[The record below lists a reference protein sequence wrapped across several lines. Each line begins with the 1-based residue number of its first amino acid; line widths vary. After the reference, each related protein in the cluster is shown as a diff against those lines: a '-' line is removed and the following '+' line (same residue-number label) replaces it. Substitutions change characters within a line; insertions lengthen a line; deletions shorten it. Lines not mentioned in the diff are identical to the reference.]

1 MMRNRLFWKI
11 FASIWLSLALTI
23 GGVTVTLV
31 VHNRARIEE
40 VSRLALNPRAGFAN
54 RIVAAT
60 LESDGEAATRRLL
73 ERWPTRDNEA
83 PLVVDAQGRDLIGR
97 PVSSEALAQAR
108 DVADDD
114 AMQRAARQ
122 ASSPSG
128 STYLVFLPGSERD
141 RARLRD
147 HERDRGLPRVGPE
160 APVTLLVV
168 AFFASLLV
176 SALLARHIT
185 QPIGRLRD
193 AFNALAAGRLDFRLG
208 GELRHRRDEI
218 GELGGDFDT
227 MAARLEQLV
236 AARDR
241 LLHDVSH
248 ELRSPLARMQ
258 TAIGLAHQ
266 QPERSAAALERIAH
280 EASRLDGLVGELLT
294 LARLESGKQGG
305 GEDYIELRELLAS
318 VVDDARFEATASGRE
333 IELCDDL
340 EGDVVLHASGV
351 LLHRAVENVV
361 RNALQ
366 HTPAGSRVEVGLNA
380 LPGTKW
386 LRIVVRD
393 HGPGIAADRLASIFE
408 PFNRGEASDSRGFG
422 LGLAIARRAVEAHGG
437 RIFAENVASGGLRI
451 VIELP
456 AS

>member
-1 MMRNRLFWKI
+1 MMRNKLFWKI

-23 GGVTVTLV
+23 GGVTVALV
-31 VHNRARIEE
+31 VHNRARFEE

-54 RIVAAT
+54 RVVAAT
-60 LESDGEAATRRLL
+60 LESAGEEATRRLL
-73 ERWPTRDNEA
+73 ERWPTHDDGP

-97 PVSSEALAQAR
+97 PVSSVALAQAR

-114 AMQRAARQ
+114 ARQRAARQ
-122 ASSPSG
+122 TSSPSG
-128 STYLVFLPGSERD
+128 SSYLVFVPGSER
-141 RARLRD
+141 ARNRERD
-147 HERDRGLPRVGPE
+147 HGAPRIGPE
-160 APVTLLVV
+160 APGTLLIV

-208 GELRHRRDEI
+208 AEMRARRDEI
-218 GELGGDFDT
+218 GELGKDFDS

-266 QPERSAAALERIAH
+266 QPERSDVALERIAR
-280 EASRLDGLVGELLT
+280 EASRLDELVGELLT

-305 GEDYIELRELLAS
+305 GDDYIELRELLAS
-318 VVDDARFEATASGRE
+318 VVDDARFEATASDRQ
-333 IELCDDL
+333 IEFCDDL

-366 HTPAGSRVEVGLNA
+366 HTPAGSRVEVSLSA
-380 LPGTKW
+380 LPGAKR
-386 LRIVVRD
+386 LRIAVRD
-393 HGPGIAADRLASIFE
+393 HGPGIAADRLASVFE
-408 PFNRGEASDSRGFG
+408 PFNRGEASDTRGFG

-437 RIFAENVASGGLRI
+437 RIFAENVESGGLRI

-456 AS
+456 A